1 MLKNSDTKRIY
12 INLSNI
18 STGGAI
24 QVAMSFI
31 DHVVY
36 SDNNHNFYFLFSRRL
51 YKEIKKSHLAPFLN
65 QLSYRIIS
73 KRNLFFYFTIL
84 QPKKIFTL
92 FGPLY
97 SIKLFR
103 DRDWISGFAQ
113 PWILFPKNKVYDELD
128 FITRLRFK
136 ITFRIQKTFFL
147 NSHTLIVEHEG
158 VKVKLQKLFKR
169 KNIIVAKNCLNQVFL
184 NPTNWKP
191 IEIPNTKK
199 LKIGVIGR
207 NYIHKN
213 LKIIPAVHNF
223 LEQNHSIKSQF
234 YCTLTT
240 EEMNRMDDD
249 FKKKVISLGE
259 LNINQCPYF
268 YDNMDIIFFPSNLE
282 CFSATPLEALYM
294 KKSIVCSN
302 LPFNKN
308 IIGKFG
314 TYFEPNNPISAAEKI
329 VVILKTQTDKKLDEA
344 KDFVFSTFKSE
355 DRFRIY
361 INTILKNE

>member
-1 MLKNSDTKRIY
+1 MLKNKDTRRIY

-31 DHVVY
+31 DHVIY
-36 SDNNHNFYFLFSRRL
+36 SENNHNFYFLFSSRL
-51 YKEIKKSHLAPFLN
+51 HKEIQKSHLAPFLN
-65 QLSYRIIS
+65 KLSYRIIS
-73 KRNLFFYFTIL
+73 KRTLFFYFAIL

-97 SIKLFR
+97 SIKLLSE
-103 DRDWISGFAQ
+103 RDWISGFAQ

-128 FITRLRFK
+128 LITRLRFK
-136 ITFRIQKTFFL
+136 IIFWIQKGFFF
-147 NSHTLIVEHEG
+147 NSHTLIIEHEG
-158 VKVKLQKLFKR
+158 IKAKLQEVFKR
-169 KNIIVAKNCLNQVFL
+169 NNIIVANNCLNQIFL
-184 NPTNWKP
+184 NPTNWKS
-191 IEIPNTKK
+191 IDIPKTKK

-213 LKIIPAVHNF
+213 LKIIPEVHDF

-234 YCTLTT
+234 YCTLTP
-240 EEMNRMDDD
+240 EEMNKMSND

-259 LNINQCPYF
+259 LSINQCPDF
-268 YDNMDIIFFPSNLE
+268 YNNMDIIFFPSNLE

-314 TYFEPNNPISAAEKI
+314 VYFEPNDPVSAAEKI
-329 VVILKTQTDKKLDEA
+329 ASTLKKQNDEQLKEA
-344 KDFVFSTFKSE
+344 KKFVFSNFKSE
-355 DRFRIY
+355 DRFKIY

>member
-1 MLKNSDTKRIY
+1 MQQNSFKKPIY

-18 STGGAI
+18 RTGGSI

-31 DHVVY
+31 DHVLA
-36 SDNNHNFYFLFSRRL
+36 SEFKSNFYFLFSARL
-51 YKEIKKSHLAPFLN
+51 MKEMKKSHLASFLD
-65 QLSYRIIS
+65 QL
-73 KRNLFFYFTIL
+73 RNRKINRLSLFFLISIL

-97 SIKLFR
+97 ALKLTR
-103 DRDWISGFAQ
+103 NRDWITGFAQ
-113 PWILFPKNKVYDELD
+113 PWILYPNNKVYDELN
-128 FITRLRFK
+128 K
-136 ITFRIQKTFFL
+136 ITWLRYKIMFWIQKL
-147 NSHTLIVEHEG
+147 LYYNSHTLIVEHQG
-158 VKVKLQKLFKR
+158 VKAMLKNHIKN
-169 KNIIVAKNCLNQVFL
+169 KNIIVAKNCLNQIFL
-184 NPTNWKP
+184 KPKSWKS
-191 IEIPNTKK
+191 INIADNKK

-213 LKIIPAVHNF
+213 MKILPAVHNA
-223 LEQNHSIKSQF
+223 LLQNHEIISQF
-234 YCTLTT
+234 YCTLTS
-240 EEMNRMDDD
+240 EEMIKMDNE
-249 FKKKVISLGE
+249 FKAKVISVGE
-259 LNINQCPYF
+259 LVIDQCPDF
-268 YDNMDIIFFPSNLE
+268 YNKMDIIFFPSNLE
-282 CFSATPLEALYM
+282 CFSATPLEALFM

-302 LPFNKN
+302 LAFNKN

>member
-1 MLKNSDTKRIY
+1 MLKNKDTRRIY

-31 DHVVY
+31 DHVIY
-36 SDNNHNFYFLFSRRL
+36 SENNHNFYFLFSSRL
-51 YKEIKKSHLAPFLN
+51 HKEIQKSHLAPFLN
-65 QLSYRIIS
+65 KLSYRIIS
-73 KRNLFFYFTIL
+73 KRTLFFYFTIL

-97 SIKLFR
+97 SIKLLSE
-103 DRDWISGFAQ
+103 RDWISGFAQ

-128 FITRLRFK
+128 LITRLRFK
-136 ITFRIQKTFFL
+136 IIFWIQKGFFF
-147 NSHTLIVEHEG
+147 NSHTLIIEHEG
-158 VKVKLQKLFKR
+158 IKAKLQEVFK
-169 KNIIVAKNCLNQVFL
+169 KNNIIVAKNCLNQIFL
-184 NPTNWKP
+184 NPTNWKS
-191 IEIPNTKK
+191 IDIPKTKK

-213 LKIIPAVHNF
+213 LKIIPEVHDF

-234 YCTLTT
+234 YCTLTP
-240 EEMNRMDDD
+240 EETNKMSND

-259 LNINQCPYF
+259 LSINQCPDF
-268 YDNMDIIFFPSNLE
+268 YNNMDIIFFPSNLE

-314 TYFEPNNPISAAEKI
+314 VYFEPNDPVSAAEKI
-329 VVILKTQTDKKLDEA
+329 ASTLKKQNDEQLKEA
-344 KDFVFSTFKSE
+344 KKFVFSNFKSE
-355 DRFRIY
+355 DRFKIY

>member
-1 MLKNSDTKRIY
+1 MLKNKDRRRIY

-31 DHVVY
+31 DHVIY
-36 SDNNHNFYFLFSRRL
+36 SENNHNFYFLFSSRL
-51 YKEIKKSHLAPFLN
+51 HKEIQKSHLAPFLN
-65 QLSYRIIS
+65 KLSYRIIS
-73 KRNLFFYFTIL
+73 KRTLFFYFTIL

-97 SIKLFR
+97 SIKLLSE
-103 DRDWISGFAQ
+103 RDWISGFAQ

-128 FITRLRFK
+128 LITRLRFK
-136 ITFRIQKTFFL
+136 IIFWIQKGFFF
-147 NSHTLIVEHEG
+147 NSHTLIIEHEG
-158 VKVKLQKLFKR
+158 IKAKLQEVFKR
-169 KNIIVAKNCLNQVFL
+169 NNIIVANNCLNQIFL
-184 NPTNWKP
+184 NTTNWKS
-191 IEIPNTKK
+191 IDIPKTKK

-213 LKIIPAVHNF
+213 LKIIPEVHDF

-234 YCTLTT
+234 YCTLTP
-240 EEMNRMDDD
+240 EETNKMSND

-259 LNINQCPYF
+259 LSINQCPDF
-268 YDNMDIIFFPSNLE
+268 YNNMDIIFFPSNLE

-314 TYFEPNNPISAAEKI
+314 VYFEPNDPVSAAEKI
-329 VVILKTQTDKKLDEA
+329 ASTLKKQNDEQLKEA
-344 KDFVFSTFKSE
+344 KKFVFSNFKSE
-355 DRFRIY
+355 DRFKIY